1 MNMVKAHTT
10 VMVLAL
16 LILAGCSGESIC
28 QKKGTKL
35 AMKTT
40 DALLIAQNSACIAE
54 GTVKEG
60 NICNDFTG
68 TIWFDFEPKEPK
80 EGCNP
85 ACVVNI
91 ESRTAEIN
99 WRCTGLVVPKKK

>member
-1 MNMVKAHTT
+1 MKAYIMVL
-10 VMVLAL
+10 VLAL
-16 LILAGCSGESIC
+16 LILAGCGGESVC

-35 AMKTT
+35 AMKTS
-40 DALLIAQNSACIAE
+40 DALQIAQNSACVAE

-60 NICNDFTG
+60 NMCNDFTG
-68 TIWFDFEPKEPK
+68 TVWFEFEPKEPK

-91 ESRTAEIN
+91 ESREAEIN
-99 WRCTGLVVPKKK
+99 WRCTGLMVPKEK